1 MDSIT
6 SKQEK
11 LTDKHK
17 EEDKDES
24 KLDSEDLSNNLDE
37 AKTSRAIESSPRI
50 GDAEFSATSQ
60 NSGDHLTTER
70 TVKGNDGLVLFG
82 EHGSSH
88 ADEDGTGG
96 DRDEESEE

>member
-1 MDSIT
+1 MNGIT

-24 KLDSEDLSNNLDE
+24 KLDGENLGNDLDE
-37 AKTSRAIESSPRI
+37 AKTSRAIEGSPGI

-60 NSGDHLTTER
+60 DSGDHLTTEGAVER
-70 TVKGNDGLVLFG
+70 HDGLVLFG
-82 EHGSSH
+82 QHGGSH
-88 ADEDGTGG
+88 ADEDGTSG
-96 DRDEESEE
+96 D